1 LIRHG
6 FKGAWSPGGWGVVDT
21 ATEQM
26 PRNRVVGIVG
36 GGLSGAGVAFHL
48 ARSGA
53 FQRTP
58 ILVFEPRARL
68 GPGLAYDTQDPAH
81 RINVPASRMSLM
93 PDDLEQFQR
102 WIVEND
108 AVAGD
113 EDAMAA
119 DGNLFP
125 RRSLFGSYVN
135 AMVQP
140 LVDSGDIVHIAERV
154 ADVGRRDGRWLI
166 STTGG
171 RQVEVDVLVVAT
183 SHPSPSAP
191 MALESVL
198 RGHPRFVADPTD
210 PEALE
215 PIRPSD
221 RVLIVGNGL
230 TSSDIIA
237 SLANRGH
244 HGPITAISRRGLRS
258 RGHARMAQDL
268 FGDFVS
274 NPARTALTLL
284 VRIRQAIRAA
294 EGEGRSWHA
303 VIDQVRFQGGE
314 IWRAL
319 PIGER
324 RRIVRHLRPFW
335 DVHRFRIAPQVE
347 DASEQ
352 AIRAGRLAVLAASLA
367 QVRRDGVEI
376 ECTLQLS
383 RSHLRIERRFD
394 AVVVTTG
401 PSHGGIID
409 SQPWIRQL
417 ADAGHLSLDATGLGL
432 ACDNASRALGSGG
445 EVAPSLYISGPL
457 ARGTFGELMGLP
469 QVSEHALFV
478 ATEIIEAKV
487 SDGTSFPDKSTS

>member
-1 LIRHG
+1 MGFPGATIRKEHR
-6 FKGAWSPGGWGVVDT
+6 
-21 ATEQM
+21 M
-26 PRNRVVGIVG
+26 PVVGIIG
-36 GGLSGAGVAFHL
+36 GGVSGAGVAFHL
-48 ARSGA
+48 ARSGT
-53 FQRTP
+53 FGQNQ

-93 PDDLEQFQR
+93 PDDVEQFQR
-102 WIVEND
+102 WIIAND

-113 EDAMAA
+113 DDAMSA

-125 RRSLFGSYVN
+125 RRGLFGSYLN
-135 AMVQP
+135 TMVQP

-154 ADVGRRDGRWLI
+154 DDIRRRDGRWLI
-166 STTGG
+166 SSAGG
-171 RQVEVDVLVVAT
+171 RQIEVDILVVAT

-191 MALESVL
+191 KALESVL
-198 RGHPRFVADPTD
+198 QGHPRFVADPTTPD
-210 PEALE
+210 ALD
-215 PIRPSD
+215 PIRPAD

-237 SLANRGH
+237 SLALRGH
-244 HGPITAISRRGLRS
+244 LGPITAISRRGLRS
-258 RGHARMAQDL
+258 RGHARMTQDL

-274 NPARTALTLL
+274 TPARTALALL
-284 VRIRQAIRAA
+284 VRIRRAIRAA

-319 PIGER
+319 PIAER

-352 AIRAGRLAVLAASLA
+352 AIRAGRLTVLAASVA
-367 QVRRDGVEI
+367 EVRRNGAEI
-376 ECTLQLS
+376 ECTLRLS
-383 RSHLRIERRFD
+383 RSHVRTERRFD

-401 PSHGGIID
+401 PGHGGIVD

-417 ADAGHLSLDATGLGL
+417 ADAGYLSLDDTGLGL
-432 ACDNASRALGSGG
+432 ACDNASRALGSTG
-445 EVAPSLYISGPL
+445 EVAPSLFISGPL

-478 ATEIIEAKV
+478 ATEIIDAQLGERPG
-487 SDGTSFPDKSTS
+487 SGDPTTS